1 MSLVHTGRLMG
12 RPSISPE
19 TRPDDHHGIGSNVFR
34 SGVVFLLHRAREDGD
49 VVSIRVGPLRRGRRI
64 RLVQS

>member
-34 SGVVFLLHRAREDGD
+34 SGVVFLLHRAREEWRCCEYQGWTIETRQKD
-49 VVSIRVGPLRRGRRI
+49 
-64 RLVQS
+64 